1 MDAAAIA
8 NAAQPRLQPAAGGFA
23 AGAACANTPSMD
35 CRPSRPIVRRS
46 VLAAWALALAG
57 CSSLPGGLSL
67 GATNIEPLEGN
78 YQTLANCA
86 QTQLTRRQAGKL
98 TKVEEAGRVRLRSD
112 AGWEL
117 SFVNEGPDVTR
128 MEVTRGQVSEH
139 FLAIARACSG

>member
-1 MDAAAIA
+1 
-8 NAAQPRLQPAAGGFA
+8 
-23 AGAACANTPSMD
+23 MD